1 MILWFGVATI
11 AVAMISAILCFVVF
25 ARKQVP
31 NDLTTLPTLLVA
43 TLLVAQVVI
52 SIVVP
57 FTGNSA
63 VGDPLEFW
71 LYLITA
77 LALPIGA
84 GIWALIDGTRWANL
98 VLTVTHFAVAVMVYR
113 MLVIWLAIPSG
124 F

>member
-11 AVAMISAILCFVVF
+11 AVALASAILCLIVF
-25 ARKQVP
+25 ARKQAP
-31 NDLTTLPTLLVA
+31 NDLTILPTLLVA
-43 TLLVAQVVI
+43 VLLVVQVVI
-52 SIVVP
+52 SIVAP
-57 FTGNSA
+57 FAGNSS

-71 LYLITA
+71 LYLVTA

-84 GIWALIDGTRWANL
+84 GVWALVDGTRWANL

-113 MLVIWLAIPSG
+113 MMVIWLALPSG